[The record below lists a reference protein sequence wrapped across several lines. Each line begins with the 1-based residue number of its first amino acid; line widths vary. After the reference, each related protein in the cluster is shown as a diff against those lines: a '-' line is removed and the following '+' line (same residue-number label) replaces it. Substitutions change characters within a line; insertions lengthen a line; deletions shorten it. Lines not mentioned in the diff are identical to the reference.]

1 MRYALHNNEDSSERR
16 FKTLKELWSYVR
28 KHDLCSEQVD
38 VTGMADAQ
46 KLLAFLVSNA
56 GQQTIAHSQSWEYP
70 LRPGVSPAKGLAPLS
85 SFHATSLTPAELGNG
100 SEALEMEQ
108 RLGLL

>member
-46 KLLAFLVSNA
+46 KLLSDKYEIRDLD
-56 GQQTIAHSQSWEYP
+56 ID
-70 LRPGVSPAKGLAPLS
+70 GVVRIEGR
-85 SFHATSLTPAELGNG
+85 TTPRNTD
-100 SEALEMEQ
+100 
-108 RLGLL
+108 